1 MFLISIFVFRIF
13 NSVEIVSKGFF
24 ITLDSK
30 EIAVKCAKIA
40 DEKKAQDIVI
50 LDVDKISSITDYFV
64 ICSAIN
70 ERQLHAIADE
80 IDKQMKKISVMKY
93 GMEGYRE
100 AKWVLIDYGD
110 VIVHIFEKE
119 IRSYY
124 DLELLWGDSPKVEW

>member
-1 MFLISIFVFRIF
+1 
-13 NSVEIVSKGFF
+13 
-24 ITLDSK
+24 LDSK
-30 EIAVKCAKIA
+30 EIAITCAKIA
-40 DEKKAQDIVI
+40 DEKKALDIVI

-70 ERQLHAIADE
+70 DRQLHAIADDM
-80 IDKQMKKISVMKY
+80 DKEMKKLSISKL

-110 VIVHIFEKE
+110 FIVHIFDKE

-124 DLELLWGDSPKVEW
+124 DLELLWGDAPKIEW

>member
-1 MFLISIFVFRIF
+1 M
-13 NSVEIVSKGFF
+13 
-24 ITLDSK
+24 DSK
-30 EIAVKCAKIA
+30 EIAITCAKIA
-40 DEKKAQDIVI
+40 DEKKALDIVI

-70 ERQLHAIADE
+70 DRQLHAIADDM
-80 IDKQMKKISVMKY
+80 DKEMKKLSISKL

-110 VIVHIFEKE
+110 FIVHIFDKE

-124 DLELLWGDSPKVEW
+124 DLELLWGDAPKVTWQDD